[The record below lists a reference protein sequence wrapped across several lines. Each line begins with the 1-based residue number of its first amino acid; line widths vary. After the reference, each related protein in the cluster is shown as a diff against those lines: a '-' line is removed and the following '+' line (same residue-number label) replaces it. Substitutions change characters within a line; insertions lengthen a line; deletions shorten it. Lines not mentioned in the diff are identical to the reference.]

1 MVAFL
6 TRMPYGIPGDI
17 TRQSQAK
24 IEAQVLNASLPF
36 SAFGLVGKIAS
47 GKFVPFAGA
56 ETDAD
61 DYGILVR
68 PYPVTG
74 ANASDPLGTSVPQTS
89 GIANVLRS
97 GYINVKNN
105 AGTPGVGGAVYV
117 RVANAA
123 AGKPIG
129 GFEAVADSTNTIVL
143 TGATFAG
150 AADANGNVEIAYNI

>member
-1 MVAFL
+1 
-6 TRMPYGIPGDI
+6 MPYGIPGDI

-24 IEAQVLNASLPF
+24 IEAQVLDASLPF
-36 SAFGLVGKIAS
+36 AGYGLVGKIAS

-68 PYPVTG
+68 PFPVTG
-74 ANASDPLGTSVPQTS
+74 ANASDPLGTAVPQTT

-105 AGTPGVGGAVYV
+105 AGTPAVGGAVYV
-117 RVANAA
+117 RVATAGT
-123 AGKPIG
+123 GKPIG
-129 GFEAVADSTNTIVL
+129 GFEAVADGANTIAL

-150 AADANGNVEIAYNI
+150 AADANGNVEVAYNI

>member
-6 TRMPYGIPGDI
+6 TRMPFGIPGDV

-36 SAFGLVGKIAS
+36 SAFGLFGKIAS

-56 ETDAD
+56 ETAADA
-61 DYGILVR
+61 YGILVR
-68 PYPVTG
+68 PYPITG
-74 ANASDPLGTSVPQTS
+74 TNASDPLGTSVPPKT
-89 GIANVLRS
+89 GLADVLRS

-105 AGTPGVGGAVYV
+105 AGTPAVGGAVYV
-117 RVANAA
+117 RIAAAA

-129 GFEAVADSTNTIVL
+129 GFEAAADGVNTIAIA
-143 TGATFAG
+143 GATFAG